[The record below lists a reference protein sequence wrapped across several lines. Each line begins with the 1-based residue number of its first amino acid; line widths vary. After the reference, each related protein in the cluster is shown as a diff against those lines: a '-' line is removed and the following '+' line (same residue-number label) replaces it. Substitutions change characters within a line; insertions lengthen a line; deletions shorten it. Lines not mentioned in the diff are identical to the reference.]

1 MTRVDTVT
9 KRIIGKY
16 SADAAEYEA
25 ARRDSPK
32 WAGEHEVVAAAL
44 EQLPPNSRV
53 LDAAIGTG
61 RFIDL
66 YDHLGIQFVGVDL
79 CAEML
84 EEAAAKSPGA
94 DLRLEDCR
102 TLHSCADSSFDAVMC
117 IRLLNLLTKDDCCVT
132 LRTFARVVR
141 PGGLV
146 VVSLKTLPDAPD
158 DKPRTLQDE
167 TVMLEAMQECEL
179 EVVSRVEVPSTGR
192 GRYDVFV
199 LRRQGGAQ

>member
-1 MTRVDTVT
+1 MTGVDTVT

-84 EEAAAKSPGA
+84 EEAAAMNAALCTALGW
-94 DLRLEDCR
+94 
-102 TLHSCADSSFDAVMC
+102 
-117 IRLLNLLTKDDCCVT
+117 
-132 LRTFARVVR
+132 
-141 PGGLV
+141 
-146 VVSLKTLPDAPD
+146 
-158 DKPRTLQDE
+158 KPQQTSDE
-167 TVMLEAMQECEL
+167 
-179 EVVSRVEVPSTGR
+179 PS
-192 GRYDVFV
+192 Y
-199 LRRQGGAQ
+199 AE